1 VSLEAR
7 IEVALGELDLALDLR
22 VEVGEI
28 AAIVGPN
35 GAGKTTLLRCLAGL
49 LELNAGRVVL
59 GGRVLEDVAGG
70 VFVPPEERRVSVVFQ
85 SGLLFP
91 HLDARDNVAFGL
103 RCRGLRA
110 PAARRA
116 AEDWLERVGAS
127 AFARLRPGALSG
139 GQAQRVALARALA
152 VEPALLL
159 LDEPL
164 SALDVKSRAEL
175 RRALKRS
182 LDAFPGVRLLVTH
195 DPLEAIALADRLIVL
210 EAGRVTQSG
219 TPIEVARRPRSPY
232 AADLAGVNLLRGV
245 GRGSVVELAGGGRV
259 AVVDAG
265 SGDVFVAIHPRAVA
279 LYRSAPAGT
288 PRNVWPGT
296 IADLDGDEARVRVWI
311 EGPVSLVAEITPA
324 AQAALELR
332 RGDAVFASVKATEI
346 AVYPA

>member
-7 IEVALGELDLALDLR
+7 IEVALGDLDLVLDLH
-22 VEVGEI
+22 VETGEI

-49 LELNAGRVVL
+49 IPLDAGRVAL
-59 GGRVLEDVAGG
+59 DGRVLEDVADG
-70 VFVPPEERRVSVVFQ
+70 VFVPPEERRVSLVFQ

-103 RCRGLRA
+103 RCRGLGA
-110 PAARRA
+110 SAARRA
-116 AEDWLERVGAS
+116 AEVWLERLGARS
-127 AFARLRPGALSG
+127 FARLRPGALSG

-182 LDAFPGVRLLVTH
+182 LDAFSGVRLLVTH

-219 TPIEVARRPRSPY
+219 TPLEVARRPRSAY

-245 GRGSVVELAGGGRV
+245 AAGNAVELAGGGRV

-265 SGDVFVAIHPRAVA
+265 SGEVFVAIHPRAIA
-279 LYRSAPAGT
+279 LYRAAPAGT
-288 PRNVWPGT
+288 PRNVWSGR

-311 EGPVSLVAEITPA
+311 EGPIPLVAEITPA
-324 AQAALELR
+324 AQQALDLR
-332 RGDAVFASVKATEI
+332 RGDAVFASVKATEV